1 MGHGWPPLKWCVSI
15 DCQCPKQKTCFNT
28 QNDAGKQFTGST
40 AMGSLLCLRHSLGLL
55 AFAVVWQ
62 PSALLG
68 LHRPP

>member
-1 MGHGWPPLKWCVSI
+1 MPETKNL
-15 DCQCPKQKTCFNT
+15 FNT
-28 QNDAGKQFTGST
+28 QNDAGRQFIGNT